1 MENFCWNN
9 WNNMD
14 IIKLGKFLKEKGHKD
29 YCLKQIKKRCLRF
42 DK

>member
-1 MENFCWNN
+1 
-9 WNNMD
+9 MD

-29 YCLKQIKKRCLRF
+29 YRLKQIKKSGVLRF